1 MPFFSLTLVSQE
13 AQLQK
18 KNAEENINASAHT
31 HTHKIVL
38 VLRDHS
44 FSPEE
49 LG

>member
-18 KNAEENINASAHT
+18 KNAENINASAHT